1 MRGVLD
7 KLPRIKAEL
16 VSNKVGWQDWGFAEL
31 MEGLKNWTQF
41 IQLRVLRPRP
51 KRNHYATNR
60 SSREETRRPRVSAC
74 IVKKRITDLWNA
86 RKLHLLVSASNNY
99 KLRSYVLTAR
109 ELNTRRVRVV
119 AELLVSTAKGN
130 IILQFA
136 KMLVS
141 YRQLHLYRMIGRP
154 MKVRRF
160 VTPLSL

>member
-1 MRGVLD
+1 MARLGFCRINGRFEKLNAIHPVESSSTKTEEKPLRDKSFFSRGNA
-7 KLPRIKAEL
+7 P
-16 VSNKVGWQDWGFAEL
+16 S
-31 MEGLKNWTQF
+31 T
-41 IQLRVLRPRP
+41 
-51 KRNHYATNR
+51 
-60 SSREETRRPRVSAC
+60 RECV
-74 IVKKRITDLWNA
+74 
-86 RKLHLLVSASNNY
+86 HLLVSASNNY